1 MQNDNEEI
9 QRQNSMRLQYLTSRH
24 QELDDQV
31 DEMNKQATLLPSEQ
45 MKLKLLKVLRL
56 QAKEAVDKFKIEQA
70 AGEV

>member
-9 QRQNSMRLQYLTSRH
+9 QQQNSMRLQYLTARH

-31 DEMNKQATLLPSEQ
+31 DEMDKQATLLPSEV

-56 QAKEAVDKFKIEQA
+56 QAKEAVDKFKREQE

>member
-9 QRQNSMRLQYLTSRH
+9 QRQNSMRLQYLTARH

-31 DEMNKQATLLPSEQ
+31 DEMNKQATLLPSEV

-56 QAKEAVDKFKIEQA
+56 QAKEAVDKFKLEQEV
-70 AGEV
+70 GEV

>member
-9 QRQNSMRLQYLTSRH
+9 QRQNSMRLQYLTARH

-31 DEMNKQATLLPSEQ
+31 DEMNKQATLLPSEV

-56 QAKEAVDKFKIEQA
+56 QAKEAVDKFKREQE